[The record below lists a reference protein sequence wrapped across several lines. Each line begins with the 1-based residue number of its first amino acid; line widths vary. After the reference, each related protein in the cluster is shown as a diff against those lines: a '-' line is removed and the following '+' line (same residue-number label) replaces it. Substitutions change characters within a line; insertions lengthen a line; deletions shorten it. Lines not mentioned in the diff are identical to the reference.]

1 MKVKAVETKNYEI
14 EVDTNDHDTAIELAS
29 EAIREGVA
37 PVKTHYI
44 EFINSD
50 PIPSDVAEKT
60 INNIINYIANKHSE
74 ETNVEESTIYELLKI
89 GISGE
94 VLIDYFG
101 FNMMSVSEVL
111 DDIEEIRKNKVIDRF
126 TETAQNRDFL
136 MSKEDCEKLIAINE
150 KEGSSLSELEDMP
163 QNDMQIMIDDFM
175 SEYYCL

>member
-1 MKVKAVETKNYEI
+1 MKVKAIETKNYEI

-29 EAIREGVA
+29 EAIREGVTPA
-37 PVKTHYI
+37 KTHYI
-44 EFINSD
+44 EFINFET
-50 PIPSDVAEKT
+50 IPSDLAEKT
-60 INNIINYIANKHSE
+60 ISNIIDYVANKNSNKKNAE
-74 ETNVEESTIYELLKI
+74 EATIYDLLKI
-89 GISGE
+89 GIEGE
-94 VLIDYFG
+94 TLVDYFG

-111 DDIEEIRKNKVIDRF
+111 DDIEEIQKNRVIDRF

-150 KEGSSLSELEDMP
+150 KEGSSLSELEDMS